1 MRVPLLA
8 AMAVLP
14 GCIEGPE
21 GDSVYHVDPRA
32 CETGLRPDQAFVL
45 DGQYELERQERL
57 KTDPPRFVLD
67 GPTGPIEMAVING
80 DYGQLTLIPDVPLP
94 PDADLSLR
102 LVDPGALAGAYIPP
116 TLFPST
122 YSTRSATSIRTFRA
136 IDGHIFVSF
145 SQPLDAATMSA
156 VHVQRGTTPISAT
169 VEYLEA
175 PGHVVHI
182 YVSDQAALD
191 VVFDPSLRTKAG
203 AVVFET
209 PTSVGVDPSYTVPAQ
224 NGCETGE

>member
-1 MRVPLLA
+1 MRVLLLA
-8 AMAVLP
+8 AIAVLP

-21 GDSVYHVDPRA
+21 GDSVYHIDPRA
-32 CETGLRPDQAFVL
+32 CETGLRADQAFVL
-45 DGQYELERQERL
+45 EGRYELARQERL
-57 KTDPPRFVLD
+57 KTEPPRFVLD
-67 GPTGPIEMAVING
+67 APMGVIEMAVIQG

-116 TLFPST
+116 TLFPAT
-122 YSTRSATSIRTFRA
+122 YSTRTATSIRTFRA

-169 VEYLEA
+169 VEYIDA
-175 PGHVVHI
+175 PGHVVHL
-182 YVSDQAALD
+182 YVTDDAELD

-209 PTSVGVDPSYTVPAQ
+209 VASVRVDPSYTLPEQ
-224 NGCETGE
+224 NGCDSAE